1 MIKMRFKNCQDKHQS
16 IFYGHYITSNSIPS
30 STDRATGND
39 EYGKLI

>member
-1 MIKMRFKNCQDKHQS
+1 MKLKKNDQNEIQELS
-16 IFYGHYITSNSIPS
+16 RHYITSNSISS